1 MEKNINFYKIKM
13 TKEELSFT
21 AIYAIYRNNTYDKYC
36 IHNARQVLKGP
47 TWIKVSTFY
56 LKW

>member
-36 IHNARQVLKGP
+36 IHNAR
-47 TWIKVSTFY
+47 
-56 LKW
+56 